1 MTTCAANQEL
11 QKLVRPI
18 TLGQEYLLV
27 LIPPRLLLKQPITL
41 FWLKQK
47 HGFKEFILKQYL
59 KKYIYLNYKN
69 YIFSLFQTFSL
80 ILFCIFTQYK
90 VNFKCI

>member
-47 HGFKEFILKQYL
+47 HGFKEFVLKQYL
-59 KKYIYLNYKN
+59 KNIYTLTIK
-69 YIFSLFQTFSL
+69 ITFSAYFKRFL
-80 ILFCIFTQYK
+80 SFCFVYLPNIK
-90 VNFKCI
+90 